1 MRPRATALLS
11 RLKAK
16 PDVITWDKTGQ
27 VKIEGETIPGSNIS
41 DLVSDAMRSRRNF
54 NPTGAKEFFEALNK
68 LNVPKDLV
76 RNEERWKELLGET
89 SEQWPLPSPQ
99 YVDLHSFRRF

>member
-1 MRPRATALLS
+1 M
-11 RLKAK
+11 
-16 PDVITWDKTGQ
+16 
-27 VKIEGETIPGSNIS
+27 KIEGETIPGSNIS

-76 RNEERWKELLGET
+76 RNEERWKEVWVKHQ
-89 SEQWPLPSPQ
+89 EQCPLPNPQ
-99 YVDLHSFRRF
+99 YVKFSESDVVFIDYAHTFWFLQQIY